1 MDNSRFRSRS
11 FVVVVAAL
19 VLLSGFVGAI
29 GAQSASP
36 AVPAQTGPAGSIIV
50 EEGETSGGISTAAG
64 TVVVRGT
71 VNGDVNAVAGDVVIA
86 ESGRVTGNVNG
97 AAGSLRI
104 GGTVDG
110 NVDFASGSVIFERTA
125 RVGGNVNLGAGTVV
139 IAGTIDGDATVGAD
153 SIRVAP
159 TAVIGGD
166 LRYDATLTLQEG
178 ATVEGSVVRDDSIG
192 GGMGPVGWGTNWT
205 VPGWA
210 DSVYGFFANLV
221 LGIVLLGLFPRFSN
235 EVADTVRDRPVRSG
249 GWGLLALV
257 AVPMVLIAF
266 AITIIGIPVALLGVF
281 LYLFALWVGLV
292 YGEYSVGRL
301 LGTRLDVGGRWTA
314 LVIGLLVFA
323 VLGLV
328 PILGG
333 LALAVASLLGL
344 GALATALVGRFRA
357 RRQDEGVTAASR

>member
-19 VLLSGFVGAI
+19 VLLSGFVGVI

-36 AVPAQTGPAGSIIV
+36 NPAQTGPAGSIVV
-50 EEGETSGGISTAAG
+50 EEGETSQGISTASG

-71 VNGDVNAVAGDVVIA
+71 VDGDVNAVAGDVVIA

-97 AAGSLRI
+97 AAGSVRI

-110 NVDFASGSVIFERTA
+110 NVDVASGSVVFERTA
-125 RVGGNVNLGAGTVV
+125 RVGGDVNLGAGTVV

-166 LRYDATLTLQEG
+166 LRYDAALTLEEG
-178 ATVEGSVVRDDSIG
+178 ATVEGSVIRDESIG
-192 GGMGPVGWGTNWT
+192 GGMGPVGWGTGWT

-221 LGIVLLGLFPRFSN
+221 LGFVLLGLFPRFSD
-235 EVADTVRDRPVRSG
+235 EVADTVRDRPARSG
-249 GWGLLALV
+249 GWGLLVLV
-257 AVPMVLIAF
+257 GVPVVLIAF
-266 AITIIGIPVALLGVF
+266 AITIVGIPVALLGVF

-292 YGEYSVGRL
+292 YGEFAVGRL

-314 LVIGLLVFA
+314 LVLGLLVFA

-328 PILGG
+328 PVLGG
-333 LALAVASLLGL
+333 IAIAVASLLGL
-344 GALATALVGRFRA
+344 GALGTALVGRFRA
-357 RRQDEGVTAASR
+357 RRRDESTTARR